1 MPWQKSP
8 RDITKFKHFT
18 ITVLYSSVWNQSS
31 PSVTALSTCE
41 PRVMKRTYLSAKRI
55 RPYLVKEQREEG
67 EGRYIY
73 TKKDIGRK
81 HKSYFAKQEKL
92 I

>member
-1 MPWQKSP
+1 
-8 RDITKFKHFT
+8 
-18 ITVLYSSVWNQSS
+18 
-31 PSVTALSTCE
+31 
-41 PRVMKRTYLSAKRI
+41 MKRTYLSAKRI